1 MASIRQPSLSPMWYM
16 AALVFDEHEEYF
28 EAIMNGAACV
38 LLLPVLLR
46 FRYVDRLPVDFIE
59 LNHCAANVQ
68 QTV

>member
-1 MASIRQPSLSPMWYM
+1 M